1 MRTLTLLGLSLL
13 ACSPLLA
20 EDAAEL
26 DPLISACA
34 GCHGGHGEGSAELGA
49 PALAGQL
56 SQYLARQLSGF
67 RDGRRGGHP
76 ADLGGG
82 TMSGASVGMS
92 DEQIQALS
100 SYYAQLPALTSTGRE
115 APSDPESPKPGR
127 RAQDGEI
134 YRDVC
139 GHCHGQDGEGYPAMG
154 APRLDIL
161 DAAYLRRQMDSYAS
175 GQRGSEQDDDL
186 QSVWMHDVAAHDG
199 DREILQRA
207 IDYIAV
213 DGYRDTGSGP

>member
-13 ACSPLLA
+13 ACSPLHA
-20 EDAAEL
+20 EDTAEL

-34 GCHGGHGEGSAELGA
+34 GCHGSQGEGNAELGA

-56 SQYLARQLSGF
+56 TQYLARQLSGF

-100 SYYAQLPALTSTGRE
+100 SYYAQLPALTSNGRE
-115 APSDPESPKPGR
+115 APPDASPNTAR
-127 RAQDGEI
+127 RKQDGEI
-134 YRDVC
+134 YREVC
-139 GHCHGQDGEGYPAMG
+139 GHCHGQDGEGFPAMG

-207 IDYIAV
+207 IDHIAV
-213 DGYRDTGSGP
+213 DGYRDTEPAP